1 MSLENSS
8 IQNNEQIF
16 WLTQVTLISK
26 SMSPFTEEAPPR
38 TLFNLA
44 RELPLNEETLRS
56 QQSFVLLLCWE
67 QTNLSSSS
75 QHMGLHSF
83 IAQLVEHC
91 SANTEV
97 MGSNPVVSVFTQFKS
112 TSFHISTKV
121 AYPFMLFYLFRAWPT
136 HSSGTRT

>member
-16 WLTQVTLISK
+16 WLPQVTLISK

-56 QQSFVLLLCWE
+56 QQSFVLLL
-67 QTNLSSSS
+67 NIYLHNVRPV
-75 QHMGLHSF
+75 QH
-83 IAQLVEHC
+83 
-91 SANTEV
+91 
-97 MGSNPVVSVFTQFKS
+97 
-112 TSFHISTKV
+112 
-121 AYPFMLFYLFRAWPT
+121 
-136 HSSGTRT
+136 